1 MYYDPRYDKLAGVLT
16 QRSTAV
22 QPGEKVLIEVI
33 DVPAEVTIAL
43 TRAVQKAAGLPV
55 VTVKQNL
62 VLRDLIRAA
71 DEKGLKLIGQ
81 LEAARMK
88 EMDAYIGI
96 RASDNTADM
105 SDVPQ
110 QLYQEHWLK
119 PVHLDIRVP
128 GTKWV
133 ITRWPTAAFAQK
145 AAMST
150 EAFEDFFFKVTTL
163 DYSKMEAACRPLQTL
178 MEQTNCVRIVGP
190 ETDLSFSMK
199 DLPVVPCTG
208 THNIPDGECFS
219 APVRD
224 SVEGTVR
231 FNAPAPYEGTTFSDV
246 KFRFEAGKVVE
257 ATADADN
264 AKLNEILDRDE
275 GARYLGECALGFN
288 PYIKKPIGDI
298 LFDEK
303 IAGSFH
309 LALGRA
315 YEEAD
320 NGNRSAVHWDHI
332 CIQTGEYGGGC
343 IYFDDVLIRK
353 DGEFVVPELEPLN
366 PDNLREE

>member
-1 MYYDPRYDKLAGVLT
+1 MSNDPRYDKLAGVLT
-16 QRSTAV
+16 QQSTAV

-33 DVPAEVTIAL
+33 DVPVEMTIAL
-43 TRAVQKAAGLPV
+43 TCAVQKAGGLPV
-55 VTVKQNL
+55 VTVKQSP
-62 VLRDLIRAA
+62 VLRELIRGA
-71 DEKGLKLIGQ
+71 DVEGLKLIGQ
-81 LEAARMK
+81 LEAERM
-88 EMDAYIGI
+88 EQMDAYIGI

-105 SDVPQ
+105 SDVPW
-110 QLYQEHWLK
+110 QLYQKHWQK

-128 GTKWV
+128 DTKWV
-133 ITRWPTAAFAQK
+133 ITRWPAQK
-145 AAMST
+145 AEMST
-150 EAFEDFFFKVTTL
+150 EEFEDFFFKVTTL
-163 DYSKMEAACRPLQTL
+163 DYSKMETACRPLQTL
-178 MEQTNCVRIVGP
+178 MEQTDCVRIVGSG
-190 ETDLSFSMK
+190 TDLSFSMK
-199 DLPVVPCTG
+199 DIPVVPCTG
-208 THNIPDGECFS
+208 TYNIPDGECFS

-246 KFRFEAGKVVE
+246 EFRFEAGKVVE
-257 ATADADN
+257 ATAGAN
-264 AKLNEILDRDE
+264 SEKLNEILDRDE

-288 PYIKKPIGDI
+288 PYIEKPIGDI

-332 CIQTGEYGGGC
+332 CIQTPEPEYGGGR
-343 IYFDDVLIRK
+343 IYFDDVLIREN
-353 DGEFVVPELEPLN
+353 GEFVVPELEPLN
-366 PDNLREE
+366 PENLKA